1 MVTEDEARAAV
12 ETILRFL
19 GEDPSRDGLRDTPK
33 RVIKAWLESTSG
45 YWETPETHLCRVF
58 DLPSDEMIVVR
69 GIRFYS
75 TCEHHL
81 LPFHGEA
88 VVAYIPGERVVGL
101 SKLARV
107 VDMYARRL
115 QCQERMTDQIA
126 QAINDWLAPRGVGV
140 LVRAHHL
147 CMGCRGVRQ
156 PESEMVTSATIGAM
170 RDNPSARNEWLQLSR

>member
-1 MVTEDEARAAV
+1 MVTDNDARNAIA
-12 ETILRFL
+12 TLLRYL
-19 GEDPSRDGLRDTPK
+19 GEDPTRDGLKDTPE
-33 RVIKAWLESTSG
+33 RVIRAWKESTSG
-45 YWETPETHLCRVF
+45 YWETPEKHLSRVF

-88 VVAYIPGERVVGL
+88 VVAYIPGDRVVGL

-107 VDMYARRL
+107 VDIYARRL

-126 QAINDWLAPRGVGV
+126 QAIEEWLQPRGVGV

-147 CMGCRGVRQ
+147 CMGCRGVKQ
-156 PESEMVTSATIGAM
+156 PASEMVTSSTLGAM
-170 RDNPSARNEWLQLSR
+170 RNNPAARTEWLNLAK